1 MTKLSIVILT
11 FNTKDL
17 TCECLKSIF
26 QQYEKELQSGGFEI
40 ILIDNASKDETIK
53 EVSNLKI
60 PNIKIIKNKDNLGFS
75 KGNNVGVK
83 NATGEFVLFLNSDT
97 EVKDKGILKMGEF
110 LDDNKH
116 IAILGG
122 KLENANGS
130 SQASAGKFYS
140 IFNLFLML
148 IGGERLGLLKSS
160 PVRISKVDWVS
171 GACMMV
177 KRETFEKIGGFEE
190 KLFMYMEDQEL
201 CFRAKKAG
209 YLTYYYPFLSLLHKE
224 RGSSNR
230 TFAIIH
236 IYEGI
241 LHFYSKYKPKWQYKL
256 ARSLLFLKAI
266 FIKNLGR
273 IIGNKYYI
281 STYGQ
286 ALELFKK

>member
-17 TCECLKSIF
+17 TCACLKSIF
-26 QQYEKELQSGGFEI
+26 EQYEKELKSGEFEI
-40 ILIDNASKDETIK
+40 ILVDNASEDETSK
-53 EVSNLKI
+53 AVSNLKI
-60 PNIKIIKNKDNLGFS
+60 SNIKVIENKKNLGFS
-75 KGNNVGVK
+75 KGNNIGVK

-97 EVKDKGILKMGEF
+97 EVKDKGILKMLEF
-110 LDDNKH
+110 LESNKH
-116 IAILGG
+116 IGILGG

-130 SQASAGKFYS
+130 AQPSACKFYS
-140 IFNLFLML
+140 IFNLFLLL
-148 IGGERLGLLKSS
+148 IGLERLGFLRSS
-160 PVRISKVDWVS
+160 PSRISKVDWVS

-177 KRETFEKIGGFEE
+177 KHETFEKIGRFEE

-201 CFRAKKAG
+201 CFRANKAG
-209 YLTYYYPFLSLLHKE
+209 YKTYYYPFLTLLHKE

-241 LHFYSKYKPKWQYKL
+241 LHFYSQYKPKWQYRL
-256 ARSLLFLKAI
+256 ARSLLFLKAF
-266 FIKNLGR
+266 FIKNIGR
-273 IIGNKYYI
+273 IIGNKYYT

>member
-17 TCECLKSIF
+17 TCECLKSIVG
-26 QQYEKELQSGGFEI
+26 QYEKELKIGEFEI
-40 ILIDNASKDETIK
+40 ILVDNASKDETTEEASRLNI
-53 EVSNLKI
+53 SNL
-60 PNIKIIKNKDNLGFS
+60 KIIKNKENLGFS
-75 KGNNVGVK
+75 KGNNIGVT

-97 EVKDKGILKMGEF
+97 EVKDKGLLKMVEF
-110 LDDNKH
+110 LDNNKH

-130 SQASAGKFYS
+130 AQASAGKFYS
-140 IFNLFLML
+140 ILNLFILL
-148 IGGERLGLLKSS
+148 FGGGRIGLLRSS
-160 PVRISKVDWVS
+160 PSRISKVDWVS

-177 KRETFEKIGGFEE
+177 RREVFEKIGGFEE

-201 CFRAKKAG
+201 CFRARTEG
-209 YLTYYYPFLSLLHKE
+209 YRTYYYPFLSLLHKE

-241 LHFYSKYKPKWQYKL
+241 LHFYSKYKPKWQYKI
-256 ARSLLFLKAI
+256 ASFMLKA
-266 FIKNLGR
+266 KSMLLVMLGK
-273 IIGNKYYI
+273 ILNNKYLKE
-281 STYGQ
+281 TYSKT
-286 ALELFKK
+286 LKI